1 MTKKLQIVLQLL
13 KILTTA
19 DPMANLVIKRL
30 DADLELQ
37 CAGRKSDD
45 YFPKDGRQPIGDH
58 FKMIEKPGLPA
69 FEAEFEQCPAG
80 IDVQIE
86 SAIHELEL
94 LDPALQEPLQVAEE
108 CRKRGLP

>member
-37 CAGRKSDD
+37 CAGRKSDTTTTL
-45 YFPKDGRQPIGDH
+45 PVPI
-58 FKMIEKPGLPA
+58 
-69 FEAEFEQCPAG
+69 
-80 IDVQIE
+80 
-86 SAIHELEL
+86 
-94 LDPALQEPLQVAEE
+94 
-108 CRKRGLP
+108 